1 METSCYFCRAPRPR
15 GAARCH
21 CGYEY
26 APSPRP
32 GPHAPTDPEFVHDG
46 MPTIHPGSLFDA
58 LMLLVM
64 TGINATSVAVVGMAA
79 LITAVA
85 VAGLEV
91 GGGWIALTFG
101 AATIGCDLLSRRM
114 LRASLWDT
122 TRGSEMLKVPAWNIG
137 ALIFVVAGAIL
148 IID

>member
-1 METSCYFCRAPRPR
+1 
-15 GAARCH
+15 
-21 CGYEY
+21 
-26 APSPRP
+26 
-32 GPHAPTDPEFVHDG
+32 
-46 MPTIHPGSLFDA
+46 
-58 LMLLVM
+58 MLLVM